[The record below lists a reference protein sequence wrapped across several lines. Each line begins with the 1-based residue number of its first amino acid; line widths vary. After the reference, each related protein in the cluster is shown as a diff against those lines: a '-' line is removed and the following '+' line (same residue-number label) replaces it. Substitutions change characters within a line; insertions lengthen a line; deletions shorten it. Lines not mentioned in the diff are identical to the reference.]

1 MSCDGAVVPETSARR
16 RTRPLTIVCHLLVDQ
31 AVEGRLV
38 GHVEV
43 VNTGDTVPITSVDE
57 LVALI
62 ERAASIE
69 FVEDDSI

>member
-1 MSCDGAVVPETSARR
+1 MPETSARR
-16 RTRPLTIVCHLLVDQ
+16 RTRPLTIVCHLLVEP
-31 AVEGRLV
+31 AIEGRMV

-69 FVEDDSI
+69 FVEQ

>member
-1 MSCDGAVVPETSARR
+1 VPETSARR
-16 RTRPLTIVCHLLVDQ
+16 RTRPLTIVCHLLVEP
-31 AVEGRLV
+31 AIEGRIV

-43 VNTGDTVPITSVDE
+43 VNTGDAVPITSVDE

-69 FVEDDSI
+69 FVEQ